1 MVLHVVWNRY
11 IFIINLNEQAISG
24 SAGVTGGCRGHEV
37 QFDFAVLREA
47 VFLLDPTYGLCEL
60 ESQQKYSVDAI
71 PKTSGKYEVEIS
83 NMVDG
88 KWNSIFYKQA
98 RGEFESFNIHKL
110 APADSTYS
118 FCLRNIDDMEM
129 KINANIQSGLE
140 LMEF

>member
-1 MVLHVVWNRY
+1 M
-11 IFIINLNEQAISG
+11 
-24 SAGVTGGCRGHEV
+24 
-37 QFDFAVLREA
+37 
-47 VFLLDPTYGLCEL
+47 FLLDPTYGWCEL